1 MSDEKQ
7 QPDSLQ
13 PSWAAHELFALALTL
28 VLAVWV
34 VTKYGNQAQPPSLTD
49 ARAQER
55 ADKRAELKGIDE
67 KALMSY
73 SYLESVEVEK
83 KDGNETIAYYR
94 LPISDA
100 VTEVLDQYRKN
111 PGQLQQELVVRAFT
125 KAKIPLDVSA
135 EELALIIEGK
145 KLFQTKICISCHQI
159 DPSVAATPTG
169 LAMKAPQ
176 FIGDFW
182 GKEREV
188 ELNNTPGSLGFVP
201 SGNFVKIKMDE
212 DYVIESIAKPME
224 KVVKGSIPGMA
235 PAPTTPEEREALAM
249 YIKSLSK

>member
-34 VTKYGNQAQPPSLTD
+34 VTKYGKQAQPQSLTEERD
-49 ARAQER
+49 KARAE
-55 ADKRAELKGIDE
+55 KRVELKNADD
-67 KALMSY
+67 KALASY
-73 SYLESVEVEK
+73 EYLESVEVEK
-83 KDGNETIAYYR
+83 EDGNETLAYYR
-94 LPISDA
+94 LPINDA
-100 VTEVLDQYRKN
+100 VYEVSDQYRNN
-111 PGQLQQELVVRAFT
+111 PGEFQQELVIRAFT
-125 KAKIPLDVSA
+125 KAKLPLDVSA

-145 KLFQTKICISCHQI
+145 KLFQTKICVSCHQT
-159 DPSVAATPTG
+159 DPAVATPTG
-169 LAMKAPQ
+169 LVMKAPQ
-176 FIGDFW
+176 FMGDFW

-224 KVVKGSIPGMA
+224 KVVKGSLPGMA
-235 PAPTTPEEREALAM
+235 PAPTTPEEREALSA

>member
-34 VTKYGNQAQPPSLTD
+34 VTKYGKQTQPTSLTD

-55 ADKRAELKGIDE
+55 AAKRAELKGIDE

-125 KAKIPLDVSA
+125 KAKLPLDVSA

-145 KLFQTKICISCHQI
+145 KLFQTKACATCHQT
-159 DPSVAATPTG
+159 DPAVSVPTG
-169 LAMKAPQ
+169 LALKATQ
-176 FIGDFW
+176 FMGVFW

-188 ELNNTPGSLGFVP
+188 ELNNTPGSLAFVP

-212 DYVIESIAKPME
+212 EYVMESIAKPME

-235 PAPTTPEEREALAM
+235 PLPTTPEEREALAM